1 LDTTFCGS
9 DVLVHPEAPRVAELG
24 FPCFDVDF
32 VLRGDGGLVYLYTDA
47 AANSH
52 VVDFVADA
60 FSRTEDGGW
69 TYPISPELNDGLIPT
84 PQCDALGG
92 PNGFILDPETGE
104 VVFNCPGSNDWIDAS
119 GDVRVA
125 SANPLAL
132 GAGHRAL
139 VFAEDG
145 GFAVIGSDGGAEGV
159 AGLLPDAVAGIDA
172 ARSLADGWWV
182 ALDQSL
188 SRQLWHIPFSG
199 PATSVGSYP
208 AFTAQGNEG
217 ALSASGSLYLFGLD
231 PSDPSGTAHT
241 IARLDLNGAQAAVV
255 YSDYLAPMDD
265 LGVTPPQ
272 IFARTG
278 PTGGKLFS
286 VR

>member
-1 LDTTFCGS
+1 M
-9 DVLVHPEAPRVAELG
+9 AELG

-52 VVDFVADA
+52 IVNFVPDA
-60 FSRTEDGGW
+60 FARSDGGGW
-69 TYPISPELNDGLIPT
+69 AYPSSPELNDELLPT

-92 PNGFILDPETGE
+92 PNGFLLDPETGE

-119 GDVRVA
+119 GDLRVA

-139 VFAEDG
+139 VFAQDG

-159 AGLLPDAVAGIDA
+159 AGLPPDAVAGIDA

-182 ALDQSL
+182 ALDQPL
-188 SRQLWHIPFSG
+188 TRQRWHIPFSG
-199 PATSVGSYP
+199 PATSDGTYP
-208 AFTAQGNEG
+208 AFSAVGNEG
-217 ALSASGSLYLFGLD
+217 ALAANGALYLFGLD
-231 PSDPSGTAHT
+231 PNDHSGTAHT
-241 IARLDLNGAQAAVV
+241 IARLDLTGTQAAVI
-255 YSDYLAPMDD
+255 YTDYQSPPDD
-265 LGVTPPQ
+265 LGATPPQ

-278 PTGGKLFS
+278 PTGGRLF
-286 VR
+286 